1 LSGLIA
7 SVKEIQSENTEIDK
21 KITPTPKNRTNVSR
35 NFNKKRNK
43 IVIIEKYGA
52 VNPSM
57 SLGSGGKSSGLNNLG
72 EFNVNN
78 EKLIV
83 KKFQSVIL
91 NT

>member
-1 LSGLIA
+1 
-7 SVKEIQSENTEIDK
+7 
-21 KITPTPKNRTNVSR
+21 
-35 NFNKKRNK
+35 
-43 IVIIEKYGA
+43 
-52 VNPSM
+52 M